1 MMQRGEVMNKNR
13 NYKLTDTELATFHKN
28 GYIGPFIL
36 YTETEIKEIYKEVR
50 AQLFNRDY
58 APYDT
63 AIDSAVANYDRHLDI
78 DLLSYHICRNEI
90 VDRLQGILGD
100 NILCWRSEFIPKRP
114 GSEGTDWHQADT
126 FAHASGKPQLVW
138 PNNDEQGGCINVW
151 TAFTDATEETACMV
165 FIPGTQDEVYYDES
179 KGLNFNPEKNNAI
192 IKGSVP
198 RGFNGYDYRELQV
211 DPNWTPDESKAV
223 SMIMKAGEFIIFRS
237 KLLHASKPNL
247 SKTQTR
253 LGYVCR
259 YVPGNVKIYP
269 DTEYV
274 EEFGGAFSLAKYCAV
289 EVKGKNLAASN
300 VIKTKNNRG
309 TPFEK

>member
-179 KGLNFNPEKNNAI
+179 KAF
-192 IKGSVP
+192 
-198 RGFNGYDYRELQV
+198 
-211 DPNWTPDESKAV
+211 